1 MKPFLVLKSVLHNSG
16 DLTGQRFNP
25 DCVQSVYLAEEV
37 DARLLEASKAFVN
50 TCEAQRQ
57 SGSVN
62 AKLIQSNHSLSA
74 DNVSLLHR
82 ATSAEGAN
90 NGAFAK
96 AKESGDQL
104 HELRRQVS
112 WLEALND
119 TQSSSIGT
127 LSNQLRNAR
136 DVQDELE
143 SEIGTQKARALG
155 WHGELQKEK
164 LLNAELHKANA
175 RQCETIIE
183 LRKQVAE
190 LDRQLADK
198 DSTGVDLVRMLTLE
212 RQIQTKQAWGI
223 AGLENTIKALQAE
236 IAQAAEEPKRVMA
249 QRESTYD
256 CSSLREFVE
265 EVAHRVYLLKQ
276 HKVL

>member
-1 MKPFLVLKSVLHNSG
+1 MDKLLVFKSVLHFSG
-16 DLTGQRFNP
+16 DLDGQRFNP
-25 DCVQSVYLAEEV
+25 DSVEYVYRAAGV
-37 DARLLEASKAFVN
+37 DKA
-50 TCEAQRQ
+50 
-57 SGSVN
+57 
-62 AKLIQSNHSLSA
+62 IISLT
-74 DNVSLLHR
+74 HR
-82 ATSAEGAN
+82 ALSAEGAN

-104 HELRRQVS
+104 HGLRQQVDF
-112 WLEALND
+112 LGQLNNNQARTIQRMAAQAVEARENVAQTENERD
-119 TQSSSIGT
+119 TS
-127 LSNQLRNAR
+127 R
-136 DVQDELE
+136 
-143 SEIGTQKARALG
+143 ARAQG
-155 WHGELQKEK
+155 WHDELQKEK

-256 CSSLREFVE
+256 CISLREFVE
-265 EVAHRVYLLKQ
+265 EVAHRVYLLI